1 MPEDDGFGPPPC
13 TDRMN
18 PDVPCSLVNF
28 PAVSNT
34 QDVHEL
40 PCFID
45 TVNHTVI
52 ADADTPDVFLA
63 AQLPAALR
71 PWVVDEGDNL
81 LVGAGEHGLAQGI
94 HFPLRGLFNLD
105 GETGVQRLVPLLARP
120 ARYSS

>member
-1 MPEDDGFGPPPC
+1 VPEDNGFGPQPC
-13 TDRMN
+13 ADRMN
-18 PDVPCSLVNF
+18 PAIPCSLVNL

-34 QDVHEL
+34 QDAHEL

-45 TVNHTVI
+45 TVNDTVI

-63 AQLPAALR
+63 AQLLATLR

-94 HFPLRGLFNLD
+94 HFPLSGLLNLD
-105 GETGVQRLVPLLARP
+105 GETGVQRLVPLLARL
-120 ARYSS
+120 AWYSS